1 MAYSQGNA
9 AIGRPVRSGAYASL
23 LVLSGPGVLM
33 NVGAL
38 NHSYFRQLPR
48 VLLALVLFV
57 VASATLYSQ
66 DPAPTTVPPAN
77 PSPSTGGPQSGS
89 STPKAPA
96 QPPQANPTAKSEG
109 KTEVSIQDSGTTFH
123 LRVNL
128 VQVHVVV
135 RDARGNPSKTFAR
148 KTFFCT
154 IRGNCRPSAHLPW
167 KRCKLVVKK
176 PKPLPKLRLKMP
188 SSLARSPLPR
198 CPIAL

>member
-1 MAYSQGNA
+1 
-9 AIGRPVRSGAYASL
+9 
-23 LVLSGPGVLM
+23 M

-48 VLLALVLFV
+48 VFLALVLFV

-135 RDARGNPSKTFAR
+135 RDARGNPVENLRKEDFLLYDQGKLQAISTFAVETLQTR
-148 KTFFCT
+148 
-154 IRGNCRPSAHLPW
+154 L
-167 KRCKLVVKK
+167 VKK
-176 PKPLPKLRLKMP
+176 PKPLPKLKLKMP